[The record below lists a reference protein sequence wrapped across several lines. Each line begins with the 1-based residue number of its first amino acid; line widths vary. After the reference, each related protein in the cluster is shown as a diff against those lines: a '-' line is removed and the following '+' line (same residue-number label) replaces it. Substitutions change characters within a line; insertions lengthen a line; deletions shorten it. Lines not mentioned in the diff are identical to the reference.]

1 MKAYSRNE
9 NAIISDCRGGRLVM
23 EFNKYIDHTLLAPD
37 ATEEQVDTVIK
48 QAIDNHFHTV
58 MINPYWVAKT
68 HKAVA
73 GTDVKT
79 ACVIGFPLG
88 ANTTKIKVAEAQ
100 DAIDNGVDELDMVM
114 NIGEMKSGHYDK
126 VEKDIQAVVD
136 AGHAANKVVKVIIE
150 TCLLTDDEITK
161 ASEIVAKTGADFVKT
176 STGFSTEGATVHA
189 VKLMSAAV
197 KGSNTAVKA
206 SGGIH
211 SAEEAQAMIDAG
223 ATRLGVSHS
232 MAIIGKE

>member
-1 MKAYSRNE
+1 
-9 NAIISDCRGGRLVM
+9 M

-37 ATEEQVDTVIK
+37 ASEEQVDTVIQ

-58 MINPYWVAKT
+58 MVNPYWVAKT
-68 HKAVA
+68 HKALA
-73 GTDVKT
+73 GTDVVT

-88 ANTTKIKVAEAQ
+88 ANTTKIKVAEAE
-100 DAIDNGVDELDMVM
+100 DAIANGVDELDMVM
-114 NIGEMKSGHYDK
+114 NIGELKSGHDDK
-126 VEKDIQAVVD
+126 VAADIKAVVD
-136 AGHAANKVVKVIIE
+136 AGHQANKIVKVILE
-150 TCLLTDDEITK
+150 TCLLTDDEITR
-161 ASEIVAKTGADFVKT
+161 ASKIAANAGADFVKT

-189 VKLMSAAV
+189 VELMAAAV
-197 KGSNTAVKA
+197 KGTDTEVKA

-232 MAIIGKE
+232 MKVIGKE

>member
-1 MKAYSRNE
+1 
-9 NAIISDCRGGRLVM
+9 M
-23 EFNKYIDHTLLAPD
+23 ELNRYIDHTLLAPD
-37 ATEEQVDTVIK
+37 ATEDQIDTVVQ

-58 MINPYWVAKT
+58 MVNSYWVAKV
-68 HKAVA
+68 HQALQ
-73 GTDVKT
+73 GTDVVT

-114 NIGEMKSGHYDK
+114 NIGEMKAGHEDK
-126 VEKDIQAVVD
+126 VAADIQAVVNV
-136 AGHAANKVVKVIIE
+136 GHQAHKVVKVILE
-150 TCLLTDDEITK
+150 TCLLTDDEITR
-161 ASEIVAKTGADFVKT
+161 ASQIAAQAGADFVKT

-189 VKLMSAAV
+189 VKVMVKAV
-197 KGSNTAVKA
+197 SGTKTAVKA

-211 SAEEAQAMIDAG
+211 SAAEAEAMVNAG

-232 MAIIGKE
+232 MKVIGKE

>member
-1 MKAYSRNE
+1 MT
-9 NAIISDCRGGRLVM
+9 

-68 HKAVA
+68 HKALK
-73 GTDVKT
+73 GTDVFT
-79 ACVIGFPLG
+79 ATVIGFPLG
-88 ANTTKIKVAEAQ
+88 ATTTASKVFEATQ
-100 DAIDNGVDELDMVM
+100 AIADGVDEFDMVM
-114 NIGEMKSGHYDK
+114 NIGEMKAGHYDA
-126 VEKDIQAVVD
+126 VEKDIQALVD
-136 AGHAANKVVKVIIE
+136 LGHSHGKVVKVIIE

-161 ASEIVAKTGADFVKT
+161 AAKIVAKTGADFVKT
-176 STGFSTEGATVHA
+176 STGFSKAGATVHG
-189 VKLMSAAV
+189 VELMAAAV
-197 KGSNTAVKA
+197 KGTDTQVKA

-232 MAIIGKE
+232 MAIIGKA

>member
-1 MKAYSRNE
+1 
-9 NAIISDCRGGRLVM
+9 M

-68 HKAVA
+68 HKALE
-73 GTDVKT
+73 GTDVAT
-79 ACVIGFPLG
+79 ACAIGFPLG

-126 VEKDIQAVVD
+126 VEEDIQVVVD
-136 AGHAANKVVKVIIE
+136 AGHAANKIVKVIIE

-161 ASEIVAKTGADFVKT
+161 ASEIVAKTGADFVKS
-176 STGFSTEGATVHA
+176 STGFSTEGATVHGIE
-189 VKLMSAAV
+189 LMSAAV

-211 SAEEAQAMIDAG
+211 TPADAQAMIDAG